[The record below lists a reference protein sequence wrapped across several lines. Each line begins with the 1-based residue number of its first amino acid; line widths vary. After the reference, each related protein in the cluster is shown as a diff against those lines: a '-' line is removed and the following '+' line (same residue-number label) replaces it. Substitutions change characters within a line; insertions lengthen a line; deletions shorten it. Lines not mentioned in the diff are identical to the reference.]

1 MLWKGRRE
9 LICRD
14 LNQHFSELTVTS
26 DIFNELSAHFVVFV
40 CLVFNC
46 ASFLYALGRYRVIVV
61 YLESHSMTF
70 DFIFRIWN
78 LLVLYFISKFT
89 EVISSD
95 LVWNECVVWEQSY
108 FRSAP
113 GKKEHKVTRCGL
125 GTISSEL
132 YSHWSC
138 NLQARLRKSSPYT
151 SEKKTTTG
159 YTTIDIWSH
168 FKSKSTC
175 IKQRFCI
182 IFFFCFVI
190 CTFWD
195 CF

>member
-1 MLWKGRRE
+1 MYIWNPIRWL
-9 LICRD
+9 
-14 LNQHFSELTVTS
+14 
-26 DIFNELSAHFVVFV
+26 
-40 CLVFNC
+40 
-46 ASFLYALGRYRVIVV
+46 
-61 YLESHSMTF
+61 
-70 DFIFRIWN
+70 FIFRIWN
-78 LLVLYFISKFT
+78 LLILYFFSKFT
-89 EVISSD
+89 KVISSD

-138 NLQARLRKSSPYT
+138 NLQAQAWGRAYLTP
-151 SEKKTTTG
+151 G

-182 IFFFCFVI
+182 IFFFLFCHLHILWLLLIIYNFI
-190 CTFWD
+190 KCIKYIT
-195 CF
+195 